1 MPRTDS
7 HRGRGHAYIAG
18 CLVAAVVAAVGG
30 VVLLTGGDD
39 KPNTAPSPP
48 RAQTTSSPTPVP
60 VVRTPPKPADV
71 AAAAAKATYI
81 DYLRVD
87 DQVAQGGFK
96 NLKPYDAVAIS
107 PERTE
112 LVVVARRSAGERRV
126 GANKI
131 YSLGVQKV
139 SLAGDTKIYS
149 KVELLACLDVT
160 GTDVVNAQGRSLV
173 SPKRLP
179 RVKVNVVVQQIQA
192 AAFTGSGRKAGWYV
206 SNVDYPGGGVA
217 C

>member
-1 MPRTDS
+1 MPSTDS
-7 HRGRGHAYIAG
+7 HRGRTRAYIAG

-30 VVLLTGGDD
+30 VLLLTGGGD
-39 KPNTAPSPP
+39 KPAAVPTPP
-48 RAQTTSSPTPVP
+48 PTQVTSSPAPAP
-60 VVRTPPKPADV
+60 AISTPPKPADV
-71 AAAAAKATYI
+71 AVAAAKAKYI
-81 DYLRVD
+81 EYLRVD

-126 GANKI
+126 GANRV
-131 YSLGVQKV
+131 YSLGVRKV
-139 SLAGDTKIYS
+139 SLSSNAKIYP

-179 RVKVNVVVQQIQA
+179 RVKVNVVVQQIPA
-192 AAFTGSGRKAGWYV
+192 AAFTEPGRKAGWYV
-206 SNVDYPGGGVA
+206 SNVDYPGGGFA